1 MGLHFVVDM
10 FVFTKALVIHA
21 RTAFKPRCCLHF
33 LRMYMQAEH
42 TDIEHNMLEHD
53 EDTMLMIAAQYSLAK
68 QHSLLEKGMANQE

>member
-1 MGLHFVVDM
+1 
-10 FVFTKALVIHA
+10 
-21 RTAFKPRCCLHF
+21 
-33 LRMYMQAEH
+33 MQAEH